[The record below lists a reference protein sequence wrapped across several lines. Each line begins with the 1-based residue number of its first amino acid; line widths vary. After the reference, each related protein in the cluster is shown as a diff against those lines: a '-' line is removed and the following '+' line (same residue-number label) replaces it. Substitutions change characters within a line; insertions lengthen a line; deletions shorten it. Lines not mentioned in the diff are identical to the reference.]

1 MSKHTYIP
9 DNLPLPLEKLELAS
23 LIRDISDAN
32 SALSTYDGVLRAIP
46 NPRVLLST
54 LIDQEADLSSRIE
67 GTQASYKDVLDKEAG
82 KLPATTRQENDIQE
96 IINYRMAMITAQE
109 YLEEGRRLSLSLIIE
124 LHQQLLTSVRGQGKS
139 PGEFRKEQNW
149 IGTEGST
156 IENAIFVPPSPIVL
170 STALE
175 NWEQY
180 ISYDEVDPIV
190 QAAILHAQF
199 ELIHPFKDGNGR
211 IGRLLIPLTL
221 YKKNRFNTPKF
232 YLSEV
237 LESKRG
243 EYYERLNNISSH
255 RDWNGWIKF
264 FLQAVNSQA
273 KSNIIKVEAIL
284 ELHNEMKKEIVAATN
299 SPYSSALTDFIFI
312 RPIFNSGH
320 VQSYITE
327 QHGSSVGRT
336 TIHTNLN
343 KLIDAKILRIS
354 RKGSGSAPSIY
365 SFDQLLKIIK

>member
-9 DNLPLPLEKLELAS
+9 DNLPLPLEKLELTS

-32 SALSTYDGVLRAIP
+32 SALSTYDGILRAIP

-109 YLEEGRRLSLSLIIE
+109 YLEEGRRLSLSLILE
-124 LHQQLLTSVRGQGKS
+124 LHQQLLTSVRGQDKS

-221 YKKNRFNTPKF
+221 YKKNRLNTPNF

>member
-1 MSKHTYIP
+1 MSKQTYIP
-9 DNLPLPLEKLELAS
+9 DNLPLPLEKLELTS
-23 LIRDISDAN
+23 LIRDISNAN
-32 SALSTYDGVLRAIP
+32 SALSTYDGILRAIP

-67 GTQASYKDVLDKEAG
+67 GTQASYKDVLDQEAG
-82 KLPATTRQENDIQE
+82 KPPATSRQENDIQE
-96 IINYRMAMITAQE
+96 IINYRTAMITAQA
-109 YLEEGRRLSLSLIIE
+109 YLEEGRRLSLSLILE
-124 LHQQLLTSVRGQGKS
+124 LHQQLLTSVRGQDKS

-149 IGTEGST
+149 IGTEGLT
-156 IENAIFVPPSPIVL
+156 IDNAIFVPPSPIVL

-190 QAAILHAQF
+190 QTAILHAQF

-221 YKKNRFNTPKF
+221 YKKNRLNTPNF

-243 EYYERLNNISSH
+243 EYYERLNNVSSH
-255 RDWNGWIKF
+255 EDWNGWIKF

-284 ELHNEMKKEIVAATN
+284 ELHNAMKKEIVAATN

-312 RPIFNSGH
+312 RPIFNSSH

-327 QHGSSVGRT
+327 QHGNSVGRT
-336 TIHTNLN
+336 TINTNLN
-343 KLIDAKILRIS
+343 KLIDAKILRIT

-365 SFDQLLKIIK
+365 SFDQLLRIVK